1 MIRTVKDVADAVDA
15 GRMHSQ
21 RFFKNVGTTGDGQ
34 WHDWSFASGQPAYDA
49 RIGSSLEFTPFVAS
63 GNDAIY
69 FPGIPSGMERKLT
82 GIDIVTI
89 ANGTSST
96 QVSFEVYD
104 LLGVYPL
111 IDGDNT
117 DVQPMDNSS
126 PIPRYPEGAKAV
138 LVNHVAPGVAA
149 ADMLVEYENQDGVI
163 KTVTWRSTIYGQ
175 NKVNYTVSG
184 TGSSGPLYCALAD
197 GDTSI
202 RNIVSAQFIT
212 APGGLWAIYIVKP
225 IARFKSTGSNI
236 LVGNSATNETNLLI
250 KDGFKMPAIKDGAWL
265 GFFFCP
271 VTGGRAYSMH
281 GQAHFIWG

>member
-1 MIRTVKDVADAVDA
+1 MIRTLKDVVSAVDD

-49 RIGSSLEFTPFVAS
+49 RIGAALEFTPFVAA

-69 FPGIPSGMERKLT
+69 LPGITSDMERKLM
-82 GIDIVTI
+82 GVDIVTI
-89 ANGTSST
+89 SNGTSST
-96 QVSFEVYD
+96 QVNFEMYD

-117 DVQPMDNSS
+117 DTQAMDNTA
-126 PIPRYPEGAKAV
+126 PVPRYPEGAMAV
-138 LVNHVAPGVAA
+138 LVNHVAPGLAE
-149 ADMLVEYENQDGVI
+149 ADVLVEYENTAGAT
-163 KTVTWRSTIYGQ
+163 KTVTWRAAFYGQ

-184 TGSSGPLYCALAD
+184 SGTSGPLYCALAD
-197 GDTSI
+197 GDIAIKKINSL
-202 RNIVSAQFIT
+202 QFLT
-212 APGGLWAIYIVKP
+212 APSGLWAIYLVKP
-225 IARFKSTGSNI
+225 VARFKSTGSN
-236 LVGNSATNETNLLI
+236 LLTGNSATSESHLII
-250 KDGFKMPAIKDGAWL
+250 KDGFKMPTVKDGAWL

-271 VTGGRAYSMH
+271 VAGARAYSMH